1 MIRSMTAFGNATE
14 ACSLGLVA
22 IELRGVNS
30 RFLDLH
36 FRLPDDLRHLETA
49 LRERIQ
55 RRVSRGKIEIRA
67 NVQRQAAALAGTLNP
82 EALRQLAATLEQVK
96 AVVPAVQAPRLAE
109 VLAWPGVQGDT
120 EGDWDG
126 ATLAAADTALEQF
139 DQGRLGE
146 GQRMAQTMGEWALSI
161 DDIVQKVEATLPQV
175 LADYRERQ
183 ARKLRETFDAAFP
196 HGLEHI
202 SGPEI
207 TERLAHET
215 ALFSLRIDVAEEVAR
230 LRSHLVELRQILAG
244 KSAGGE
250 RRQRSGSGSA
260 GKRLDFLLQEMNREA
275 NTLGSKAGA
284 IEMTRAAVDLKLL
297 IEQLREQAQNIE

>member
-1 MIRSMTAFGNATE
+1 MIRSMTAFGNAAE

-22 IELRGVNS
+22 VELRGVNS

-55 RRVSRGKIEIRA
+55 RHVSRGKIEIRG
-67 NVQRQAAALAGTLNP
+67 NVQRQTATMAGKLNP
-82 EALRQLAATLEQVK
+82 DALRQLAATLEQVK
-96 AVVPAVQAPRLAE
+96 TLLPEVQAPRLAE

-120 EGDWDG
+120 EGDWDA
-126 ATLAAADTALEQF
+126 ATLTAADSALEQF
-139 DQGRLGE
+139 NQGRLAE
-146 GQRMAQTMGEWALSI
+146 GQRLAQTMGEWATSI
-161 DDIVQKVEATLPQV
+161 ADIVQTVESALPQV
-175 LADYRERQ
+175 LTEYRERQ
-183 ARKLRETFDAAFP
+183 ARKLRETFDTAFP
-196 HGLEHI
+196 NGLEHV
-202 SGPEI
+202 SGPELS
-207 TERLAHET
+207 ERLAHET

-244 KSAGGE
+244 KPAGGE
-250 RRQRSGSGSA
+250 RRQRGGAGSA